1 VKKAGTKVL
10 VPAVSWL
17 VCPDKLRRRAGVNE
31 VGARSRNA
39 EPRFLRRK
47 IPICLRGSSGPQR
60 QIPHLRQDARHL
72 HSVQLRNEWQNLS
85 NELIFHQVA
94 DFVLAALFTATEQ
107 FRHGHLQGSSQS
119 LQRRQRGRGFFV
131 FDFGNIGSRH
141 GHASSQLPLAQPAA
155 QAKRADGGREVE
167 VPTAHT
173 GHWHHYWRRH
183 HHRFGLGF
191 LVQGRVAAPAIV
203 IDRTELN
210 QQAVIATDDF
220 PRVYWGKSRGHRVV
234 GVPEP
239 ATPWNLK
246 IGGRFRPQRQSAV
259 QGLWKSRLKCIEPR
273 VLPAK
278 TGSTRL
284 NPAIDKARAMID
296 RESAWCLLTEFTQS
310 ESLRKHA
317 LAVEACMRA
326 CSRKFAD
333 RDHAPDG
340 RNDREGHEFTRA
352 ANPPS
357 SSAASAPEGMSEEE
371 LWGIVGLIHD
381 FDYEKYPSL
390 EDHPYKG
397 NEILKER
404 GWPEVIRRAIMS
416 HAEYTGV
423 TRDTPMEKALFA
435 CDELAGFITAVALI
449 KPGKSLA
456 EVDAKSV
463 RKRMKDKAFARKVNR
478 DDIVNGAAA
487 LGVDLDEHI
496 SFCIAALQG
505 VAGQLGLDGSA
516 AKTF

>member
-1 VKKAGTKVL
+1 M
-10 VPAVSWL
+10 
-17 VCPDKLRRRAGVNE
+17 RRR
-31 VGARSRNA
+31 
-39 EPRFLRRK
+39 
-47 IPICLRGSSGPQR
+47 IPISLRGPSRSQS

-72 HSVQLRNEWQNLS
+72 HSVQLRNKRQNFRD
-85 NELIFHQVA
+85 ELIFHQLA
-94 DFVLAALFTATEQ
+94 DFILAVLFPTTEQ

-119 LQRRQRGRGFFV
+119 LQGRQRGRGFLV
-131 FDFGNIGSRH
+131 FNFRNVGSRH
-141 GHASSQLPLAQPAA
+141 RHASGQLPLAQPAA
-155 QAKRADGGREVE
+155 QAQRADGGREVQ
-167 VPTAHT
+167 VPTAHP
-173 GHWHHYWRRH
+173 GHRHHYWWH
-183 HHRFGLGF
+183 HHHWFGLGF
-191 LVQGRVAAPAIV
+191 LVQGRVAASAIV

-220 PRVYWGKSRGHRVV
+220 PGIYRGKIRGHRVV

-239 ATPWNLK
+239 ATPDCKQRNLK
-246 IGGRFRPQRQSAV
+246 IGGRFRLQSQSAV

-284 NPAIDKARAMID
+284 NPAIDKAKAMID
-296 RESAWCLLTEFTQS
+296 RDSAWCLLTEFTQS

-326 CSRKFAD
+326 CSRKFPNGSGGSGSTDLA
-333 RDHAPDG
+333 
-340 RNDREGHEFTRA
+340 
-352 ANPPS
+352 
-357 SSAASAPEGMSEEE
+357 MSEED

-404 GWPEVIRRAIMS
+404 GWPDMIRRAIMS

-423 TRDTPMEKALFA
+423 TRDSPMEKALFA

-456 EVDAKSV
+456 EVEVKSV

-496 SFCIAALQG
+496 AFCIAALQG
-505 VAGQLGLDGSA
+505 VAGELGLDGSA
-516 AKTF
+516 AKTA